1 MGLSEQGFINLTYIL
16 TSFILASVAG
26 VAMWMGYRKRKYNRT
41 TEEFVT
47 ARHQVGALR
56 IGWAFFAGACGAWVM
71 ASPPYFGATYGVV
84 GLAWYAL
91 ASGLPLVAVAYA
103 GGAISRKFP
112 HVLSLTD
119 FIRWRFGFWAQMYV
133 ALLVLFNMSIA
144 MLAEYSTV
152 GSFFGQYLDSTPVPI
167 IVVVGVLTLAYTIYG
182 GLLVSIFT
190 DQIQGAAAS
199 LLFSITFFYVAAT
212 FRPAG
217 GLPKPI
223 PCDYAASGTCASGN
237 FGLGWS
243 QAFVMPASLFT
254 ATVFSEAIWQRAWA
268 SSSNR
273 ALRVGAALGCTG
285 VTVIVFL
292 SGFAGV
298 LAVWGGVFGYVSP
311 DFFSTSANSN
321 LYFFQ
326 VINGGAP
333 SEHISNWAGV
343 LILILAAL
351 MNESAVDSFQ
361 NGFAAALSSSVP
373 SAVAFFKGQ
382 KEFQLS
388 ILWTRVGVVFI
399 NVLLVVLG
407 TQGYNVLQLFLL
419 ANMLCST
426 SALPVMSGLFS
437 CLHDHIGGASMI
449 LSGLMAAVY
458 TSAFGVSWFFGH
470 YEEIRPCPCAPGV
483 DEGCP
488 QDLVCNPYEAYNY
501 ADDFSSGMRYTW
513 LGNNYA
519 WRFFLVP
526 ICTSIG
532 MLFLCG
538 AFNWGLQKALGRK
551 PAVRG
556 FTAPAT
562 HPTLFPDWR
571 PDVLPVE
578 EEEARRADD
587 LAKGSERRG
596 SSEEKL
602 DERGR
607 EEREREGA
615 HAALAHAA
623 LAK

>member
-103 GGAISRKFP
+103 GGAIS
-112 HVLSLTD
+112 VGGEAQ
-119 FIRWRFGFWAQMYV
+119 IRP
-133 ALLVLFNMSIA
+133 
-144 MLAEYSTV
+144 
-152 GSFFGQYLDSTPVPI
+152 TPVPI

-254 ATVFSEAIWQRAWA
+254 ATVFSAPEAIWQRAWA

-326 VINGGAP
+326 ARGRRIARIDWVINGGAP

-407 TQGYNVLQLFLL
+407 TQGYNVLQ
-419 ANMLCST
+419 
-426 SALPVMSGLFS
+426 
-437 CLHDHIGGASMI
+437 
-449 LSGLMAAVY
+449 
-458 TSAFGVSWFFGH
+458 
-470 YEEIRPCPCAPGV
+470 
-483 DEGCP
+483 
-488 QDLVCNPYEAYNY
+488 AYNY

-578 EEEARRADD
+578 EEEARRAAAAAERGGADD